1 MSVTKEDLKRIGDL
15 IAASEERVY
24 RRIKDNALGEI
35 TKRLDSMAEDLG
47 TMAEGLDSISEDLGT
62 MAEDVA
68 KITVIE
74 GEIRLMD
81 ENIQALRDHAGI

>member
-1 MSVTKEDLKRIGDL
+1 MSLTKEDLKRIGDL
-15 IAASEERVY
+15 IAAPEERVC

-35 TKRLDSMAEDLG
+35 TKRLDSSAEHLV
-47 TMAEGLDSISEDLGT
+47 A

-68 KITVIE
+68 KIAVIE

-81 ENIQALRDHAGI
+81 ESIQEV

>member
-1 MSVTKEDLKRIGDL
+1 MSLTKEDLKRIGDL
-15 IAASEERVY
+15 IVASEERVY
-24 RRIKDNALGEI
+24 SRIKDKALSEI
-35 TKRLDSMAEDLG
+35 TKRLDSISEDLG
-47 TMAEGLDSISEDLGT
+47 TMAEDLDSISEDLGT

>member
-1 MSVTKEDLKRIGDL
+1 MSLTKEDLKRIGDL
-15 IAASEERVY
+15 IVASEERVY
-24 RRIKDNALGEI
+24 SRIKDKALSEI
-35 TKRLDSMAEDLG
+35 TKR
-47 TMAEGLDSISEDLGT
+47 LDSISEDLGT